1 MIQRINNDG
10 FVNRLGGGRGREG
23 ANSTIFHVKMTI
35 ITFLLTLF
43 DYMSIAF
50 S

>member
-1 MIQRINNDG
+1 MMGLSIESRRG
-10 FVNRLGGGRGREG
+10 GREG
-23 ANSTIFHVKMTI
+23 ANNTIFHVKMTI

-50 S
+50 SKRVLR

>member
-10 FVNRLGGGRGREG
+10 FVNRVGGGGRGKQHHISCEDDY
-23 ANSTIFHVKMTI
+23 NNV
-35 ITFLLTLF
+35 LLTLF